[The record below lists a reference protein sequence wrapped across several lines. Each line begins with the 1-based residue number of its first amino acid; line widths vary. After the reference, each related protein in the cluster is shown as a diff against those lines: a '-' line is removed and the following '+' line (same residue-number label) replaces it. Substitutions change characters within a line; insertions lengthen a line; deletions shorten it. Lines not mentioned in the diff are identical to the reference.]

1 MSDEII
7 YQIKRD
13 ASQYM
18 VEHQKKELGVS
29 PRNGFYLGFQE
40 GAKHQHPI
48 AFENGRMQ
56 GKFEAIDHILE
67 SLESGQIQ
75 TWAATVHHLKVLK
88 EAAVKQ
94 LEAMRK

>member
-1 MSDEII
+1 MDRSDINQRAEA
-7 YQIKRD
+7 Y
-13 ASQYM
+13 ASLRYLSS
-18 VEHQKKELGVS
+18 EK
-29 PRNGFYLGFQE
+29 NNAANLGFKA
-40 GAKHQHPI
+40 GAESQHPI
-48 AFENGRMQ
+48 AFEQGRMQ

-94 LEAMRK
+94 LEAMRKV